1 MGVYSPANTIVLSSG
16 ATLFPAFADFPI
28 RATAGHRQLV
38 PTKAGSSYVFIRAL
52 RGNPRSAIGTPAT
65 PFPCEFIRLSEMAK
79 IKVANPVVEMDGDE
93 MTRIIW
99 QLIKD
104 KLIHPY
110 LDINLLYY
118 DLGIQKR
125 DETRDQ
131 ITIDSAEMTKKVGV
145 AVKCATITPD
155 EARVKE
161 FSLKEM
167 YRSPNGTIRNILG
180 GVIFREPIICKNVP
194 RLVPGW
200 TQPII
205 IGRHAYGDQYRATDI
220 KFPGKGKITLKFE
233 GDDGQVIEREVF
245 KTPDSGVVMAMYN
258 LDGSIRD
265 FARASMNYALS
276 RGYPLYLSTKNTIL
290 KVYDGR
296 FKDLFQETFDKEFK
310 AEFDKKNLTY
320 EHRLIDDMVAAA
332 LKWSGGYVWA
342 CKNYDGDV
350 QSDTVAQGY
359 GSLGLMTSVL
369 MTPDGK
375 VVEAEA
381 AHGTVTRHY
390 RQHQL
395 GKETSTN
402 SIASI
407 FAWTRG
413 LAHRAKLDSNT
424 QLAKFATTLEKVC
437 IETVESGYMTKDL
450 AVLIG
455 PNQKWQSTTGFLDKV
470 DENLRKAM
478 AA

>member
-1 MGVYSPANTIVLSSG
+1 
-16 ATLFPAFADFPI
+16 
-28 RATAGHRQLV
+28 
-38 PTKAGSSYVFIRAL
+38 
-52 RGNPRSAIGTPAT
+52 
-65 PFPCEFIRLSEMAK
+65 MAK
-79 IKVANPVVEMDGDE
+79 IKVANPVVELDGDE

-99 QLIKD
+99 HFIKE

-110 LDINLLYY
+110 LDIDLKYY
-118 DLGIQKR
+118 DLGIEHR
-125 DETRDQ
+125 DATGDKVTVEA
-131 ITIDSAEMTKKVGV
+131 AEAIKKYGVG
-145 AVKCATITPD
+145 VKCATITPD

-161 FSLKEM
+161 FNLKEM
-167 YRSPNGTIRNILG
+167 WKSPNGTIRNILG

-205 IGRHAYGDQYRATDI
+205 VGRHAFGDQYKATDF
-220 KFPGKGKITLKFE
+220 KVPGKGRLTIKFE
-233 GDDGQVIEREVF
+233 GEDGTVIEKEVF
-245 KTPDSGVVMAMYN
+245 KFPDAGVAMAMYN
-258 LDGSIRD
+258 LDESIRE
-265 FARASMNYALS
+265 FARASMNYGLM
-276 RGYPLYLSTKNTIL
+276 RKYPVYLSTKNTIL
-290 KVYDGR
+290 KAYDGR
-296 FKDLFQETFDKEFK
+296 FKDIFQEVYDNEFK
-310 AEFDKKNLTY
+310 AKFDAAGIHY
-320 EHRLIDDMVAAA
+320 EHRLIDDMVASA

-350 QSDTVAQGY
+350 QSDTVAQGF

-375 VVEAEA
+375 TVEAEA

-390 RQHQL
+390 REHQK

-413 LAHRAKLDSNT
+413 LAHRAKLDDNAE
-424 QLAKFATTLEKVC
+424 LAKFASTLEKVC
-437 IETVESGYMTKDL
+437 VDTVESGFMTKDL
-450 AVLIG
+450 ALLVG
-455 PNQKWQSTTGFLDKV
+455 AEQKWLSTTGFLDKI
-470 DENLRKAM
+470 DENLKKAM

>member
-1 MGVYSPANTIVLSSG
+1 
-16 ATLFPAFADFPI
+16 
-28 RATAGHRQLV
+28 
-38 PTKAGSSYVFIRAL
+38 
-52 RGNPRSAIGTPAT
+52 
-65 PFPCEFIRLSEMAK
+65 MAK
-79 IKVANPVVEMDGDE
+79 IKVANPVVELDGDE

-99 QLIKD
+99 QYIRD

-110 LDINLLYY
+110 LDIKLLYF
-118 DLGIQKR
+118 DLGMEKR
-125 DETRDQ
+125 DETDDQ
-131 ITIDSAEMTKKVGV
+131 ITIDAAEAIKQVGV
-145 AVKCATITPD
+145 GVKCATITPD

-161 FSLKEM
+161 FGLKKM
-167 YRSPNGTIRNILG
+167 YRSPNGTIRNIIG

-200 TQPII
+200 TKPII
-205 IGRHAYGDQYRATDI
+205 IGRHAYADQYRATDI
-220 KFPGKGKITLKFE
+220 KVPAGAKLSLSYVGPDGKKVEQEVFEFPG
-233 GDDGQVIEREVF
+233 
-245 KTPDSGVVMAMYN
+245 SGIAMTMYN
-258 LDGSIRD
+258 LDNSIRD
-265 FARASMNYALS
+265 FAHASMNYALA

-296 FKDLFQETFDKEFK
+296 FKDIFQEVFDSEFK
-310 AEFDKKNLTY
+310 AEFEKKKLTY

-375 VVEAEA
+375 IVEAEA

-390 RQHQL
+390 REHQK
-395 GKETSTN
+395 GRETSTN
-402 SIASI
+402 SVASI

-413 LAHRAKLDSNT
+413 LAHRAKLDNNT
-424 QLAKFATTLEKVC
+424 ALGEFATALERITV
-437 IETVESGYMTKDL
+437 ETVESGFMTKDL
-450 AVLIG
+450 ALLVG
-455 PNQKWQSTTGFLDKV
+455 ADQKWLSTTGFLDKI
-470 DENLRKAM
+470 DENLKKAVKL
-478 AA
+478 